1 MSLLHFLVCVAL
13 PFTAFLTAFPC
24 AFSLPFPTA
33 LPSLPSPQ
41 DESDDG
47 LLIRWLEGGGA
58 EVLVEVAGH
67 GAFEGLADHQAE
79 VSRRPTAAIPME
91 NPYCSCKLTLT
102 AAIHMENPYCSCKHM
117 AEVNHSLQLR
127 SLWRIPTAAVLR
139 ADTCSAARA
148 LQDGVAAEELIAAAR
163 QAVADPDALPGVR

>member
-1 MSLLHFLVCVAL
+1 M
-13 PFTAFLTAFPC
+13 
-24 AFSLPFPTA
+24 
-33 LPSLPSPQ
+33 
-41 DESDDG
+41 
-47 LLIRWLEGGGA
+47 
-58 EVLVEVAGH
+58 LVEVAGH

-102 AAIHMENPYCSCKHM
+102 AAIHMENPYCSCKLTLTAVIPMENPYCSCKHM